1 MNAGRS
7 AALSVNSYLTLRNQT
22 FLYRVYIDS
31 VTQWT
36 WQDCIGEASFNCVMD
51 RVPCIK
57 KKVIVKKGKM
67 FKIKT

>member
-31 VTQWT
+31 VTQSM
-36 WQDCIGEASFNCVMD
+36 CGH
-51 RVPCIK
+51 
-57 KKVIVKKGKM
+57 GKTALE
-67 FKIKT
+67 KHLLTV